1 MSKTRLIW
9 STPKGEEL
17 IVYMARVSSQRS
29 EEEKFEEPEK
39 LIKYLIKNKHWSP
52 FEMANMCVELHP
64 SRVVSAQILR
74 HNSMRFQEFSQR
86 YADAPCFVS
95 DIKFYLEQDAENRQ
109 VSSEEEV
116 DPDLTQEIYEF
127 LAKTY
132 DFYKKLR
139 AKKVSKE
146 TARYVLPMGTESK
159 MYINGMVR
167 SWIHYFQQRVDADH
181 VQPEHLI
188 IATDL
193 FNIFEKE
200 YPIIAEVI
208 KPTLKFNK

>member
-9 STPKGEEL
+9 STPQGEEL
-17 IVYMARVSSQRS
+17 IVYMARVSSQRT

-39 LIKYLIKNKHWSP
+39 LIKYLIRNKHWSP
-52 FEMANMCVELHP
+52 FEMANMCVELYP

-86 YADAPCFVS
+86 YADAPSFAS
-95 DIKFYLEQDAENRQ
+95 DIEFYLEKEGGNRQ
-109 VSSEEEV
+109 VSSKEQINEELYGQI
-116 DPDLTQEIYEF
+116 DSF
-127 LAKTY
+127 LNSSY
-132 DFYKKLR
+132 NFYKELR
-139 AKKVSKE
+139 EKGVSKE

-159 MYINGMVR
+159 MYVNGMVR
-167 SWIHYFQQRVDADH
+167 SWIHYFQQRVDATH
-181 VQPEHLI
+181 VQPEHLV

-193 FNIFEKE
+193 FSIFEKE